1 MACVLIFRFVGKP
14 YAAIYASALT
24 LPSASQQRA
33 GGRSIALARS
43 LSATTDSL
51 VIASSVAASIVR
63 GEKNESRACEA
74 FVEKRHPHLVRFH

>member
-14 YAAIYASALT
+14 SAAIYASALT

-43 LSATTDSL
+43 LSATTYSL
-51 VIASSVAASIVR
+51 VIASSVAASIAR
-63 GEKNESRACEA
+63 GENESRACEA